1 MKKALAMPQITASVS
16 PTRVE
21 YEVKI
26 DKSGNDWWPEEYRF
40 SIDALDG
47 TVSINDNEFSS
58 KDVAA
63 KALKAMSDFLSK
75 K

>member
-26 DKSGNDWWPEEYRF
+26 DKAGNDWWPEEYRF

>member
-1 MKKALAMPQITASVS
+1 MKKALALPQITASVG
-16 PTRVE
+16 PTRMV
-21 YEVKI
+21 YEVKVEKS
-26 DKSGNDWWPEEYRF
+26 DKDWWPEEYKF

-47 TVSINDNEFSS
+47 SVSINDNEFSS

-63 KALKAMSDFLSK
+63 KALKAMADFLSK